1 MAKPA
6 YKIPSDLNASYAD
19 MEIALRSK
27 DGIGFK
33 PLPMK
38 IVLAYVVGVL
48 GAFYV
53 MMNTFIR
60 YGNLGHKAL
69 FLITWGL
76 FMWLLFKTDPTQRM
90 QFSLV
95 PVLLNYIP
103 KKARTVMTRR
113 DSNCLPFYAI
123 VGIKDIDERTGLVTF
138 EDGTFGYWYRVVGS
152 ASILLFDSDRV
163 AILDRVDAFYKKM
176 NTESEVI
183 FLTVKSA
190 QAIYKQLAALR
201 RLYDNLEVRDEDLIY
216 LANEQF
222 DVLKNYVGGTFKS
235 IHQYMILKA
244 DNKEVLQ
251 QTKNI
256 LQSEVENSSMMIK
269 RCIPLYREDIL
280 PVMELVYRGKGR

>member
-69 FLITWGL
+69 FLLTWGL

-280 PVMELVYRGKGR
+280 PVMELIYRGKGR

>member
-69 FLITWGL
+69 FLLTWGL

-123 VGIKDIDERTGLVTF
+123 VGIKDIDERTGLVSF

-280 PVMELVYRGKGR
+280 PVMELIYRGKGR